1 MDNLQAVRR
10 MRACLGRDSWNMG
23 LTFVERQFWY
33 QPTRNL
39 THLLPNVPSIES
51 GLLQAVAAAGALRA
65 RRTSGQRMGIA
76 PGPSRA
82 GRSAQLK
89 KRSVL

>member
-1 MDNLQAVRR
+1 MDNLQAVRH
-10 MRACLGRDSWNMG
+10 MRACLGKDSWNMG
-23 LTFVERQFWY
+23 LTFVQSQSWY
-33 QPTRNL
+33 QSIGKI

-51 GLLQAVAAAGALRA
+51 DLLQAVVAAGALRA
-65 RRTSGQRMGIA
+65 RTSGRRMEIA